1 MYYINKNV
9 EDLFR
14 IFDQNSRD
22 GYIRMDLNE
31 NPVGLSQEFIDEVLS
46 KVTPEFV
53 AKYPEQ
59 LEFTTKLAE
68 FIGVEIES

>member
-31 NPVGLSQEFIDEVLS
+31 NPVGLSQEFIDEVTR
-46 KVTPEFV
+46 V
-53 AKYPEQ
+53 Y
-59 LEFTTKLAE
+59 
-68 FIGVEIES
+68 